1 MEIAETVTASAMAI
15 PLDETPRVN
24 LDDAELVALSRGDDR
39 DAFGQLVDRHKDRV
53 VNYLTRLTGNR
64 DRAEDFAQ
72 ETFIRLF
79 QNLDRYRDEGA
90 LVAYL
95 LRIATNLVRSEERR
109 RSRWRVLRPL
119 FAVTGFRGGM
129 GRGAREE
136 DPEASPQ
143 NRALASEETRQVSAA
158 IASLDLRYRAPL
170 VMREIEG
177 ATYQEIAIALG
188 VNEGT
193 VKSRLHRGRH
203 LLKEKLTPYW
213 NGGHHDG

>member
-1 MEIAETVTASAMAI
+1 MEIAETVTASAMAL

-95 LRIATNLVRSEERR
+95 PFKIIT
-109 RSRWRVLRPL
+109 
-119 FAVTGFRGGM
+119 
-129 GRGAREE
+129 
-136 DPEASPQ
+136 
-143 NRALASEETRQVSAA
+143 
-158 IASLDLRYRAPL
+158 APTTSD
-170 VMREIEG
+170 
-177 ATYQEIAIALG
+177 AHAD
-188 VNEGT
+188 
-193 VKSRLHRGRH
+193 H
-203 LLKEKLTPYW
+203 
-213 NGGHHDG
+213 